1 MRIAGQ
7 GAPGPPIHSETY
19 AIDFQHAQPC
29 RELKQP
35 TQAKAHPTPETTET
49 NGTTRLTDSQTL
61 ILSIMTFSSLISA
74 FRTPNVDCAGA
85 EKEFAHAQREA

>member
-7 GAPGPPIHSETY
+7 GTSGPPIHSETY
-19 AIDFQHAQPC
+19 AINVQHAQPC
-29 RELKQP
+29 RDLKQP

-49 NGTTRLTDSQTL
+49 KGIMSLTDSQIL
-61 ILSIMTFSSLISA
+61 ILSIMTFCCLISA